1 MVITDKTFRLIKRI
15 YNRYKIYS
23 ILCKFNSDRI
33 AKDGNNKIIGQGLS
47 DERYEL
53 NILELTHP

>member
-15 YNRYKIYS
+15 YRYKIYS

>member
-15 YNRYKIYS
+15 YRYKIYS

-33 AKDGNNKIIGQGLS
+33 TKDGNNKIIGQGLS

-53 NILELTHP
+53 NIL